1 MQRPRFSPYDRFLC
15 SQSLRGFV
23 RNQGKVSQAYE
34 RSVSKKQV
42 HTKQTM
48 LPFVLR
54 NTQCFFRVIT
64 QTDFNSDHTI
74 DFCVVKV
81 FMVLLETKIKFL
93 NVSFCCWKRTTFP
106 FVVRN
111 KQQGDYHFSDKKFSF
126 LLPIYKV

>member
-1 MQRPRFSPYDRFLC
+1 M
-15 SQSLRGFV
+15 
-23 RNQGKVSQAYE
+23 
-34 RSVSKKQV
+34 SKKQV

-48 LPFVLR
+48 LHFVLR
-54 NTQCFFRVIT
+54 NKQCFFRVIT

-111 KQQGDYHFSDKKFSF
+111 KQQGGLSF
-126 LLPIYKV
+126 